1 MKEHQFLKDIDMCS
15 FGMLIPL
22 DQGGFN
28 ENEISRRE
36 ISHTTENISCW
47 YQNLDSLICG
57 HK

>member
-28 ENEISRRE
+28 ENEISRR
-36 ISHTTENISCW
+36 
-47 YQNLDSLICG
+47 
-57 HK
+57 